1 MSVILPKQIDV
12 SKLKYSEV
20 KQMKSGAKTVYINYG
35 NEKLTI
41 QTPSLYLPYGI
52 SPPYSEKEKKDDQPA
67 EKVIPGS
74 ALDVSFRGMDEND
87 KIKQLYNKL
96 KEIEN
101 KIVDDAF
108 TNRELWFKDD
118 FDNNKAFCKKLFSP
132 IIKID
137 KDPNTGKELGKY
149 PPTFKAKIPF
159 DLKTE
164 QCTMDCYDMQNGE
177 LDINDV
183 FKRLKGAKVVMI
195 VQLTGLWMAGG
206 KYGCSWKVCTSKFQL
221 SQNVKVTFIKD
232 SDEEEE
238 EEEEEDDIDFLP
250 DDIVVEVSNE
260 TLDKKKVTKKKE
272 VEKVEEEEEEEEED
286 EEEEE
291 EKEEK
296 EEEEEE
302 EETPSVPEPE
312 PELLPPPKK
321 KVTKKK

>member
-52 SPPYSEKEKKDDQPA
+52 SPPYSEKEKNDDQPA

-87 KIKQLYNKL
+87 KIKQMYNKL

-101 KIVDDAF
+101 KVVDDAYA
-108 TNRELWFKDD
+108 NRELWFKDD

-164 QCTMDCYDMQNGE
+164 QCIMDCYNMQNEE
-177 LDINDV
+177 LDINEV

-238 EEEEEDDIDFLP
+238 EEEEEEINILP
-250 DDIVVEVSNE
+250 DDIDVKVS
-260 TLDKKKVTKKKE
+260 TKSDKKKMTEKKE
-272 VEKVEEEEEEEEED
+272 KEEEEEEEEED
-286 EEEEE
+286 DDD
-291 EKEEK
+291 

-302 EETPSVPEPE
+302 EPVVPEPE
-312 PELLPPPKK
+312 PEPEPEIEVPPPVKK

>member
-1 MSVILPKQIDV
+1 
-12 SKLKYSEV
+12 
-20 KQMKSGAKTVYINYG
+20 MKSGAKSVYINYG
-35 NEKLTI
+35 NDKLTI
-41 QTPSLYLPYGI
+41 QTPALYLPYGI
-52 SPPYSEKEKKDDQPA
+52 SPPYSEKEKKDDQPV
-67 EKVIPGS
+67 EKVVPGS

-87 KIKQLYNKL
+87 KIKQLYDKL

-164 QCTMDCYDMQNGE
+164 QCTMDCYDMQNEE
-177 LDINDV
+177 LNINDV
-183 FKRLKGAKVVMI
+183 FKNLKGAKVVMI

-206 KYGCSWKVCTSKFQL
+206 KYGCSWKVCTGKFQL

-232 SDEEEE
+232 SDEDVEDD
-238 EEEEEDDIDFLP
+238 EEDDIVP
-250 DDIVVEVSNE
+250 DEVITEVPKEN
-260 TLDKKKVTKKKE
+260 KKKVVKKE
-272 VEKVEEEEEEEEED
+272 PEPQEEEEEEEEE
-286 EEEEE
+286 EEQEEQ
-291 EKEEK
+291 

-302 EETPSVPEPE
+302 EEEPKVPEAEPEPE
-312 PELLPPPKK
+312 PEPLPPPPKK
-321 KVTKKK
+321 KVTKKKP

>member
-1 MSVILPKQIDV
+1 MTVILPKQIDV

-20 KQMKSGAKTVYINYG
+20 KQMKSGAKSVYINYG
-35 NEKLTI
+35 NDKLTI
-41 QTPSLYLPYGI
+41 QTPALYLPYGI
-52 SPPYSEKEKKDDQPA
+52 SPPYSEKEKKDDQPV
-67 EKVIPGS
+67 EKVVPGS

-87 KIKQLYNKL
+87 KIKQLYDKL

-164 QCTMDCYDMQNGE
+164 QCTMDCYDMQNEE
-177 LDINDV
+177 LNINDV
-183 FKRLKGAKVVMI
+183 FKNLKGAKVVMI

-206 KYGCSWKVCTSKFQL
+206 KYGCSWKVCTGKFQL

-232 SDEEEE
+232 SDEDVEDD
-238 EEEEEDDIDFLP
+238 EEDDIVP
-250 DDIVVEVSNE
+250 DEVITEVPKEN
-260 TLDKKKVTKKKE
+260 KKKVVKKE
-272 VEKVEEEEEEEEED
+272 PEPQEDEEEQEEEEQEQEQEEEEQEEEEEEEEEP
-286 EEEEE
+286 
-291 EKEEK
+291 K
-296 EEEEEE
+296 
-302 EETPSVPEPE
+302 VPEPE
-312 PELLPPPKK
+312 PEPEPLPPPPKK
-321 KVTKKK
+321 KVTKKKV